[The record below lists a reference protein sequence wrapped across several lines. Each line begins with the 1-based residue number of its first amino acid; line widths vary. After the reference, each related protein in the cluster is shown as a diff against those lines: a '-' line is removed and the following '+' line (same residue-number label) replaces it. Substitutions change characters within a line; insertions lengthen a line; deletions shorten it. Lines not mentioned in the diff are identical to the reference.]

1 MAAVSRLGGEFLS
14 VRSIGSLA
22 FVLSVMAAF
31 ATNAPQAAAVP
42 VPIEVI
48 VAFAPPPSAAPLTLT
63 GAARTF
69 LDINESA
76 DNTSNNGALISTI
89 FYANSIG
96 G

>member
-1 MAAVSRLGGEFLS
+1 M
-14 VRSIGSLA
+14 
-22 FVLSVMAAF
+22 
-31 ATNAPQAAAVP
+31 P
-42 VPIEVI
+42 VDVTI
-48 VAFAPPPSAAPLTLT
+48 AFAPPPSAAPLTLT